1 MSAVAPVPA
10 LFPTTVVGSM
20 PRPQFL
26 KELFDEFHQG
36 QVSEV
41 ERERLL
47 DEAVPFAIALQEA
60 AGVDIVS
67 DGEWRR
73 FSYVG
78 VIADVARG
86 FARGFSGAGRDGKYW
101 HTVTAPIEGGDS
113 EVLAEPRALRDPSF
127 APADQGRAAEPVP
140 AQPAD
145 VGRGRVQ
152 DRCTKPGRTLRGRS
166 CRS

>member
-1 MSAVAPVPA
+1 MLPA

-36 QVSEV
+36 RVD
-41 ERERLL
+41 ERERRRLL

-60 AGVDIVS
+60 AGVDVVS

-86 FARGFSGAGRDGKYW
+86 FERDLSGAGRDGSIWWSHPTPPDGGYGAEECSCESKAAIRP
-101 HTVTAPIEGGDS
+101 TASSVSSGGTCS
-113 EVLAEPRALRDPSF
+113 GSLN
-127 APADQGRAAEPVP
+127 G
-140 AQPAD
+140 
-145 VGRGRVQ
+145 
-152 DRCTKPGRTLRGRS
+152 
-166 CRS
+166 

>member
-1 MSAVAPVPA
+1 MATVAPVPA

-26 KELFDEFHQG
+26 KELFDEFHTG
-36 QVSEV
+36 QIGES

-78 VIADVARG
+78 VIADIAS
-86 FARGFSGAGRDGKYW
+86 GFS
-101 HTVTAPIEGGDS
+101 
-113 EVLAEPRALRDPSF
+113 
-127 APADQGRAAEPVP
+127 
-140 AQPAD
+140 
-145 VGRGRVQ
+145 
-152 DRCTKPGRTLRGRS
+152 RTLSGEGQNGKFW
-166 CRS
+166 

>member
-1 MSAVAPVPA
+1 MVSTASLPS

-26 KELFDEFHQG
+26 KELFDEVHQG
-36 QVSEV
+36 QVSDAEK
-41 ERERLL
+41 ERLL

-101 HTVTAPIEGGDS
+101 HTVTSRIEGGDS
-113 EVLAEPRALRDPSF
+113 DVLANHARF
-127 APADQGRAAEPVP
+127 
-140 AQPAD
+140 
-145 VGRGRVQ
+145 
-152 DRCTKPGRTLRGRS
+152 
-166 CRS
+166 